1 MTSITK
7 MLATV
12 LFGVAIAGT
21 PILAQTVTIDYD
33 HSVNFAK
40 FKSYTW
46 DRVHATDPAVEG
58 RITLAVNR
66 DMGGRYMSEAAKN
79 GDVTIAVVEAT
90 QDKQEYASFYNGLG
104 QFTWQRGWGSGGFLD
119 MAATLQDVPLG
130 TLVVDM
136 YDTKTHKLLWRGT
149 ITLSASDISNKEA
162 DQKADKAVTELIGKY
177 PPKYTKTK

>member
-1 MTSITK
+1 MTK

-46 DRVHATDPAVEG
+46 SGVHATDPSVEG
-58 RITLAVNR
+58 RITIAVDR
-66 DMGGRYMSEAAKN
+66 DMSGRFFHQQTKN

-90 QDKQEYASFYNGLG
+90 RDKQEYADFYAKLNDI
-104 QFTWQRGWGSGGFLD
+104 TWQRGWGSGGFLD
-119 MAATLQDVPLG
+119 TATTPQDVPLD
-130 TLVVDM
+130 TLVMDM
-136 YDTKTHKLLWRGT
+136 YDTKTQKLIWRGV
-149 ITLSASDISNKEA
+149 
-162 DQKADKAVTELIGKY
+162 VTEPVAKSQDKNDQIMDRAVNLLFAKF
-177 PPKYTKTK
+177 PPKFVKTK